1 MSSNAS
7 DSKKLN
13 ILIIA
18 AEASST
24 HYAEKLLISWKEMG
38 YEVNAFG
45 IGSQRMEELGFER
58 FGKSEELAVMGIQ
71 EVLGVF
77 DKIWSVFH
85 KLIDEAKKRKP
96 DCVLLLDY
104 PDFNLRLAKK
114 LKKAGFKIFYYI
126 SPQIWAWRT
135 GRVHFIKKYIDKVL
149 VLFPFEVDFYKKY
162 DVDVE
167 FVGHPLLDDLRAELF
182 SKEYQNDLRQRYGIN
197 PHQKVL
203 GLMPGS
209 RNFELNHHIPV
220 QLGAA
225 EILRQ
230 KIPDLAVMLFVAPNK
245 SIDQVKEKI
254 KDLNIPVTFVKR
266 DPFEMVSMA
275 DYVLCASGT
284 ATLTVGLME
293 KPMLIMY
300 IMKKLTVF
308 FGQFIM
314 KRPKFFGM
322 SNLIP
327 DKMISKEFFQDE
339 ANAQSMADE
348 AYRVL
353 SNPEIYDREVQ
364 NLKQLKTM
372 LGSSGANKRVA
383 QSVLR
388 FLGKEL

>member
-1 MSSNAS
+1 MVQKN
-7 DSKKLN
+7 DQSKKLN

-24 HYAEKLLISWKEMG
+24 HYAEKLLKSWKDMG

-45 IGSQRMEELGFER
+45 IGSQKMEEMGFER

-77 DKIWSVFH
+77 DKIWYVFH

-104 PDFNLRLAKK
+104 PDFNLRIAKK

-162 DVDVE
+162 GVDVE
-167 FVGHPLLDDLRAELF
+167 FVGHPLLDDIRPELF
-182 SKEYQNDLRQRYGIN
+182 DKKYQTDLKQRYGIKAD
-197 PHQKVL
+197 QKVL

-209 RNFELNHHIPV
+209 RNFELNHHLPV
-220 QLGAA
+220 QLEAA

-230 KIPDLAVMLFVAPNK
+230 KIPNLSVMLFVAPNK
-245 SIDQVKEKI
+245 TIDQVKEKI
-254 KDLNIPVTFVKR
+254 PKLSIPLIFVQR

-275 DYVLCASGT
+275 DYVICASGT

-293 KPMLIMY
+293 KPMVIMY

-327 DKMISKEFFQDE
+327 DKMISKEFFQEE
-339 ANAQSMADE
+339 ATGQNIAAE

-353 SNPEIYDREVQ
+353 SNPAVYDAEVA
-364 NLKQLKTM
+364 NLKELKTK
-372 LGSSGANKRVA
+372 LGSKGANKRVA
-383 QSVLR
+383 ESVLK
-388 FLGKEL
+388 FLGKEI

>member
-1 MSSNAS
+1 MAEAEKN
-7 DSKKLN
+7 KKLN

-24 HYAEKLLISWKEMG
+24 HYAENLLKIWKEMG

-45 IGSQRMEELGFER
+45 IGSQKMEEMGFER

-71 EVLGVF
+71 EVLAVF
-77 DKIWSVFH
+77 GTIWTVFH
-85 KLIDEAKKRKP
+85 KLIDEAKRRQP

-114 LKKAGFKIFYYI
+114 LKKAGFKVYYYI

-162 DVDVE
+162 GVDVE
-167 FVGHPLLDDLRAELF
+167 FVGHPLLDEIRPELF
-182 SKEYQNDLRQRYGIN
+182 TKDYQNDLRQRYGIHA
-197 PHQKVL
+197 HQKIL

-209 RNFELNHHIPV
+209 RAFELNHHIPV

-225 EILRQ
+225 EILRE

-245 SIDQVKEKI
+245 SIDDIKAKI
-254 KDLNIPVTFVKR
+254 PNLTMPIIFVKR

-293 KPMLIMY
+293 KPMAIMY
-300 IMKKLTVF
+300 IMKKMTVL
-308 FGQFIM
+308 FGRLIM
-314 KRPKFFGM
+314 RKPKYFGM
-322 SNLIP
+322 SNLIS
-327 DKMISKEFFQDE
+327 DKSISKEFFQEE
-339 ANAQSMADE
+339 ATSEAIADE
-348 AYRVL
+348 AYKVL
-353 SNPEIYDREVQ
+353 SDPALYEKEVSE
-364 NLKQLKTM
+364 LKELKNK
-372 LGSSGANKRVA
+372 LGNAGANKRVA
-383 QSVLR
+383 QSILK
-388 FLGKEL
+388 FLGKDS

>member
-1 MSSNAS
+1 MATAV
-7 DSKKLN
+7 DKKKLN

-24 HYAEKLLISWKEMG
+24 HYAENLLRIWKEMG

-45 IGSQRMEELGFER
+45 IGSQKMEEMGFER

-71 EVLGVF
+71 EVLAVF
-77 DKIWSVFH
+77 GTIWTVFH
-85 KLIDEAKKRKP
+85 KLIDEAKKRQP

-114 LKKAGFKIFYYI
+114 LKKAGLKVYYYI

-162 DVDVE
+162 GVDVE
-167 FVGHPLLDDLRAELF
+167 FVGHPLLDEIRPELF
-182 SKEYQNDLRQRYGIN
+182 TKNYQNDLRQRYGIKSN
-197 PHQKVL
+197 QKVL

-209 RNFELNHHIPV
+209 RTFELNHHLPV

-225 EILRQ
+225 EILKN
-230 KIPDLAVMLFVAPNK
+230 KIPDLAVMLFVSPNK
-245 SIDQVKEKI
+245 SIEDLKSKI
-254 KDLNIPVTFVKR
+254 PKLTLPLIFVKK

-293 KPMLIMY
+293 KPMAIMY
-300 IMKKLTVF
+300 IMKKMTVF
-308 FGQFIM
+308 FGRFIM
-314 KRPKFFGM
+314 KRPKHFGM
-322 SNLIP
+322 SNLIS
-327 DKMISKEFFQDE
+327 DKTISKEFFQEE
-339 ANAQSMADE
+339 ATAEAIAEE
-348 AYRVL
+348 AYKVL
-353 SNPEIYDREVQ
+353 SSPELYNKQIEE
-364 NLKQLKTM
+364 LKELKNR
-372 LGSSGANKRVA
+372 LGNAGANKRVA
-383 QSVLR
+383 ESILK
-388 FLGKEL
+388 FLGKE

>member
-1 MSSNAS
+1 MASAS

-24 HYAEKLLISWKEMG
+24 HYAEKLLQSWKDMG
-38 YEVNAFG
+38 YEVKAFG
-45 IGSQRMEELGFER
+45 IGSQKMEDMGFER

-77 DKIWSVFH
+77 DKIWKVFH
-85 KLIDEAKKRKP
+85 QLIDEAKKRKP
-96 DCVLLLDY
+96 DVVLLLDY

-114 LKKAGFKIFYYI
+114 LKNAGFKIFYYI

-167 FVGHPLLDDLRAELF
+167 FVGHPLLDDLRPELF
-182 SKEYQNDLRQRYGIN
+182 EKKYQNDLKQRYGVKAD
-197 PHQKVL
+197 QKVL

-209 RNFELNHHIPV
+209 RNFELNHHLPV
-220 QLGAA
+220 QLEAA

-230 KIPDLAVMLFVAPNK
+230 KIPNLSVMLFVAPNK
-245 SIDQVKEKI
+245 TIDQVKEKI
-254 KDLNIPVTFVKR
+254 PKITIPLIFVQR

-275 DYVLCASGT
+275 DYILCASGT

-339 ANAQSMADE
+339 ATGKNMADE
-348 AYRVL
+348 AYKIL
-353 SNPEIYDREVQ
+353 STPALYDQQVKD
-364 NLKQLKTM
+364 LKQLKTM
-372 LGSSGANKRVA
+372 LGSSGANRRVA
-383 QSVLR
+383 ESILR
-388 FLGKEL
+388 FLGKEK

>member
-1 MSSNAS
+1 MAAPQ
-7 DSKKLN
+7 KKLN

-24 HYAEKLLISWKEMG
+24 HYAEKLLAAWKDMG

-45 IGSQRMEELGFER
+45 IGSQKMEEMGFER

-77 DKIWSVFH
+77 DKIWNVFH

-96 DCVLLLDY
+96 DVVLLLDY
-104 PDFNLRLAKK
+104 PDFNLRIAKK

-167 FVGHPLLDDLRAELF
+167 FVGHPLLDDIRPELF
-182 SKEYQNDLRQRYGIN
+182 DKKYQTDLKQRYGVKAD
-197 PHQKVL
+197 QKVL

-209 RNFELNHHIPV
+209 RTFELNHHIPV
-220 QLGAA
+220 QLEAA
-225 EILRQ
+225 EILRK
-230 KIPDLAVMLFVAPNK
+230 KIPNLAVMLFVAPNK
-245 SIDQVKEKI
+245 TVDQVKEKI
-254 KDLNIPVTFVKR
+254 SKLNIPVIFVQR

-275 DYVLCASGT
+275 DYVFCASGT

-293 KPMLIMY
+293 KPMIIMY

-308 FGQFIM
+308 FGQFVM

-327 DKMISKEFFQDE
+327 DKMISREFFQEE
-339 ANAQSMADE
+339 ANAQAIADE
-348 AYRVL
+348 AYKVL
-353 SNPEIYDREVQ
+353 SNPELYSKQVNE
-364 NLKQLKTM
+364 LKELKTM
-372 LGSSGANKRVA
+372 LGSSGANRRVA
-383 QSVLR
+383 ESVLK
-388 FLGKEL
+388 FLGKE

>member
-1 MSSNAS
+1 MASNN
-7 DSKKLN
+7 KKLN
-13 ILIIA
+13 IMIIA

-24 HYAEKLLISWKEMG
+24 HYAEKLLRAWKEKG
-38 YEVNAFG
+38 YEVTAFG
-45 IGSQRMEELGFER
+45 IGSQQMEDLGFER

-77 DKIWSVFH
+77 DKIWNVFH

-96 DCVLLLDY
+96 DCILLLDY

-167 FVGHPLLDDLRAELF
+167 FVGHPLLDDIRPELF
-182 SKEYQNDLRQRYGIN
+182 EKAYQNDLRQRYGIK
-197 PHQKVL
+197 PDQKVL

-209 RNFELNHHIPV
+209 RNFELNHHLPV

-230 KIPDLAVMLFVAPNK
+230 KIPNLAIMLFVAPNK
-245 SIDQVKEKI
+245 TIDQVKEKI
-254 KDLNIPVTFVKR
+254 PKLNIPLIFVQR

-275 DYVLCASGT
+275 DYVICASGT

-293 KPMLIMY
+293 KPMAIMY

-308 FGQFIM
+308 FGRFIM
-314 KRPKFFGM
+314 KKPKHFGM
-322 SNLIP
+322 SNLIS
-327 DKMISKEFFQDE
+327 DKTISKEFFQEE
-339 ANAQSMADE
+339 ANAKDLAAE
-348 AYRVL
+348 VYRVM
-353 SNPEIYDREVQ
+353 SDPKVYNKEVQ
-364 NLKQLKTM
+364 ELKELKTK
-372 LGSSGANKRVA
+372 LGNSGANKRVA
-383 QSVLR
+383 ESILK

>member
-1 MSSNAS
+1 MAAPQ
-7 DSKKLN
+7 KKLN

-24 HYAEKLLISWKEMG
+24 HYAEKLLAAWKDMG

-45 IGSQRMEELGFER
+45 IGSQKMEEMGFER

-77 DKIWSVFH
+77 DKIWNVFH

-96 DCVLLLDY
+96 DVVLLLDY
-104 PDFNLRLAKK
+104 PDFNLRIAKK

-167 FVGHPLLDDLRAELF
+167 FVGHPLLDDIRPELF
-182 SKEYQNDLRQRYGIN
+182 DKKYQNDLRQRYGVK
-197 PHQKVL
+197 PDQKVL

-209 RNFELNHHIPV
+209 RTFELNHHIPV
-220 QLGAA
+220 QLEAA

-230 KIPDLAVMLFVAPNK
+230 KIPNLSVMLFVAPNK
-245 SIDQVKEKI
+245 TVEQVKEKI
-254 KDLNIPVTFVKR
+254 PKLNIPVIFVQR

-275 DYVLCASGT
+275 DYVFCASGT

-293 KPMLIMY
+293 KPMIIMY
-300 IMKKLTVF
+300 IMKKMTVF
-308 FGQFIM
+308 FGQFVM

-327 DKMISKEFFQDE
+327 DKMISREFFQDE
-339 ANAQSMADE
+339 ANAIAIAEE
-348 AYRVL
+348 AYKVL
-353 SNPEIYDREVQ
+353 SSPDLYNKQVNE
-364 NLKQLKTM
+364 LKELKTM

-383 QSVLR
+383 ESVLK
-388 FLGKEL
+388 FLGKE

>member
-1 MSSNAS
+1 MATLP
-7 DSKKLN
+7 KKLN

-24 HYAEKLLISWKEMG
+24 HYAENLLKCWKDMG
-38 YEVNAFG
+38 IEVSAFG
-45 IGSQRMEELGFER
+45 IGSQQMEALGFER

-77 DKIWSVFH
+77 DKIWNVFH
-85 KLIDEAKKRKP
+85 KLIAEAKKRKP

-135 GRVHFIKKYIDKVL
+135 GRVHFIKKYIDRVL

-162 DVDVE
+162 DVNVE
-167 FVGHPLLDDLRAELF
+167 FVGHPLLDDIRPELF
-182 SKEYQNDLRQRYGIN
+182 EKNYQNDLRQRYGIKAD
-197 PHQKVL
+197 QKVL

-209 RNFELNHHIPV
+209 RTFELNHHLPV
-220 QLGAA
+220 QLEAA
-225 EILRQ
+225 EILRK
-230 KIPDLAVMLFVAPNK
+230 KIPNLVTMLFVAPNK
-245 SIDQVKEKI
+245 TIDQVKEKI
-254 KDLNIPVTFVKR
+254 PKLNIPVIFVQR

-293 KPMLIMY
+293 KPMAIMY

-308 FGQFIM
+308 FGKMLIKM
-314 KRPKFFGM
+314 PPYFGM
-322 SNLIP
+322 SNLILN
-327 DKMISKEFFQDE
+327 KMVSKEFFQENATAENLSDE
-339 ANAQSMADE
+339 AF
-348 AYRVL
+348 RVL
-353 SNPEIYDREVQ
+353 SQPDVYNQEVR
-364 NLKQLKTM
+364 NLKELKTK

-383 QSVLR
+383 QNILK
-388 FLGKEL
+388 FLEKDL